1 MALVDEAPPAGGQV
15 PPTAEG
21 SRLFRPQSPRTAVVL
36 GALTFVL
43 AIVYVPLAYPARD
56 VSDGWDVLLALLAF
70 AVPGVVVA
78 RRQPGNPIGWILIGL
93 GMLGAFYEDAARY
106 AVFDYH
112 FHHGALPFG
121 PAAALVAQALW
132 GTGQF
137 LVLPVVILLF
147 PDGRL
152 TRRWRVVLWAYVAA
166 ATVLAAAYIAIT
178 AVQMAGHPVSV
189 DGAGQPVNES
199 SPPAALNLPGHAL
212 LIILAVF
219 WVSFAARQVLI
230 WRRAEREEGQ
240 AGRDRRQQLKWLMS
254 GSVVTVLGL
263 AGIFGFGFS
272 ASPVVL
278 ALDFVS
284 FFATFALPAA
294 MSVAI
299 LRYRLY
305 EIDRIISRALAYA
318 IVTGLLVGVYAG
330 LVLLATRVLSF
341 HTPVAVAAS
350 TLAAAALFNP
360 LRQHVQRAVDRRFN
374 RARYD
379 ADKTVAAFA
388 ARLKDAIDLGAV
400 RDDLA
405 SVVHQA
411 LEPTH
416 VSVWISHRD

>member
-1 MALVDEAPPAGGQV
+1 MALVYEALPAGGQA
-15 PPTAEG
+15 PPAAESG
-21 SRLFRPQSPRTAVVL
+21 RRFRLASPRTAVVL
-36 GALTFVL
+36 GVLTFVL
-43 AIVYVPLAYPARD
+43 AVVYVPLAYPARD
-56 VSDGWDVLLALLAF
+56 VSDGWTVLLALLAF

-93 GMLGAFYEDAARY
+93 GMLGAFYTDAARY

-112 FHHGALPFG
+112 FHHGDLPFG

-147 PDGRL
+147 PDGHL
-152 TRRWRVVLWAYVAA
+152 TRRWRVVLWAYVVA
-166 ATVLAAAYIAIT
+166 ATVFAAAYIAVT
-178 AVQMAGHPVSV
+178 AFQMAGHPVSV
-189 DGAGQPVNES
+189 SGNGEPVNES
-199 SPPAALNLPGHAL
+199 SPPAALTWPSHAL
-212 LIILAVF
+212 FIILAVF
-219 WVSFAARQVLI
+219 WVSFAVRQVLI
-230 WRRAEREEGQ
+230 WRRAARGEGETGRE
-240 AGRDRRQQLKWLMS
+240 RRQQLKWLMS

-272 ASPVVL
+272 TSPVVL

-284 FFATFALPAA
+284 FFAT
-294 MSVAI
+294 I

-305 EIDRIISRALAYA
+305 EIDRIISRALGYV

-379 ADKTVAAFA
+379 ADKTVVAFA
-388 ARLKDAIDLGAV
+388 ARLKDAVDLDAV

-411 LEPTH
+411 LEPAH